1 MQVVTNSNAAFP
13 KDKVDVYFR
22 QASTGRGGGDLFSLA
37 MSDGRPMM
45 TSLHKMLASHKSL
58 LSTHSNVFKALFED
72 CNSDETF
79 QGLPVIEIAE
89 DIDDFDCILDFLYQ
103 PQETASKMT
112 ANPANIAN
120 IYEIAGKYMI
130 EEAQRLLEMVM
141 VA

>member
-1 MQVVTNSNAAFP
+1 MQVVTYGNAAFP
-13 KDKVDVYFR
+13 KDRVDVYFR
-22 QASTGRGGGDLFSLA
+22 QAFAGKGGGGPFTLI

-45 TSLHKMLASHKSL
+45 PDKMLASHKSL
-58 LSTHSNVFKALFED
+58 LSTHSTVFKALFED

-112 ANPANIAN
+112 ANPGNIAN

-130 EEAQRLLEMVM
+130 EDVQRLLEMVM